1 MINFQTP
8 INNLGYGVAG
18 YNIFKEIINI
28 HPSAALYPI
37 STPEFTDEYIEKGLS
52 NRYNFDIP
60 ARERDIVFRLE
71 SLKYHKV
78 LSDQTR
84 REYYEELS
92 EISGEHASRCGLN
105 FPSVK
110 MWHQNDVHTHI
121 GKGEHIGFPIFELT
135 EFSKEE
141 KLSMA
146 HCDRLFVC
154 SQWAKNV
161 LIENNVKKPEDIHVV
176 PLGVDTEIFKP
187 APKRIEDKTI
197 FFNCGK
203 WEVRKGHD
211 VLIECFNAAFEPRD
225 NVELWMMCDNPF
237 IGQMNDQWK
246 NLYKNSKLGHKIK
259 FIPRQETH
267 EDVYNI
273 MRRVDCG
280 VFPARAEGWNLEL
293 LEMMACGKQVIATN
307 YSAHT
312 EFCND
317 SNSYPIEMSE
327 REKAYDGVF
336 FDGSKGEWASFNNAA
351 KDQLIEHMRM
361 VHGVKEQYTNGW
373 DTQMREF
380 SSTNHAGIKTAN
392 KFTWENSAKEL
403 LKWT

>member
-1 MINFQTP
+1 VLHTLDLVIILLAYNKINQRCAMINFQTP
-8 INNLGYGVAG
+8 INSLGYGVAG
-18 YNIFKEIINI
+18 YNIFKEIIKI

-37 STPEFTDEYIEKGLS
+37 STPEFTDEYIEKGLK
-52 NRYNFDIP
+52 NR
-60 ARERDIVFRLE
+60 
-71 SLKYHKV
+71 LK
-78 LSDQTR
+78 L
-84 REYYEELS
+84 L
-92 EISGEHASRCGLN
+92 A
-105 FPSVK
+105 FPSVR
-110 MWHQNDVHTHI
+110 MWHQNDVHTQI

-135 EFSKEE
+135 EFSEEE
-141 KLSMA
+141 KLSMS

-154 SQWAKNV
+154 SKWAKSIVNGSNFGYYKADGRPK
-161 LIENNVKKPEDIHVV
+161 LPPKTHVV
-176 PLGVDTEIFKP
+176 PLGVDTQIFKP
-187 APKRIEDKTI
+187 APSRNDDKTI

-211 VLIECFNAAFEPRD
+211 VLLECFNAAFEPKD

-237 IGQMNDQWK
+237 IGQMNEQWK
-246 NLYKNSKLGHKIK
+246 NLYKNSKLGNKIK

-317 SNSYPIEMSE
+317 SNSYLIDISE

-336 FDGSKGEWASFNNAA
+336 FDGSKGEWAKFGNFE
-351 KDQLIEHMRM
+351 KETLIDHMRFN
-361 VHGVKEQYTNGW
+361 HFLKPASQKQNEQ
-373 DTQMREF
+373 
-380 SSTNHAGIKTAN
+380 GIITAS

-403 LKWT
+403 LNGLKL

>member
-1 MINFQTP
+1 MINFQAP
-8 INNLGYGVAG
+8 INSLGYGVAG
-18 YNIFKEIINI
+18 YNIFKKIIKI

-37 STPEFTDEYIEKGLS
+37 STPEFTDDDIAKGLG
-52 NRYNFDIP
+52 NRGST
-60 ARERDIVFRLE
+60 
-71 SLKYHKV
+71 SL
-78 LSDQTR
+78 
-84 REYYEELS
+84 
-92 EISGEHASRCGLN
+92 

-110 MWHQNDVHTHI
+110 MWHQNDVHAHI

-135 EFSKEE
+135 EFSDEE
-141 KLSMA
+141 KLSML

-154 SQWAKNV
+154 SKWAKEV
-161 LIENNVKKPEDIHVV
+161 LIENNIKNPEDIHVV

-187 APKRIEDKTI
+187 APSRNDDKTV

-203 WEVRKGHD
+203 WETRKGHD
-211 VLIECFNAAFEPRD
+211 VLLRCFNAAFEPKD

-237 IGQMNDQWK
+237 IGKMNDQWK
-246 NLYKNSKLGHKIK
+246 NLYKNSRLGEKIK

-293 LEMMACGKQVIATN
+293 LEMMACGKSVIATN

-312 EFCND
+312 EFC
-317 SNSYPIEMSE
+317 SPANSFLINMNKRE
-327 REKAYDGVF
+327 RAYDGVF
-336 FDGSKGEWASFNNAA
+336 FDGSKGYWASFEQEE
-351 KDQLIEHMRM
+351 KDALIEHMRLN
-361 VHGVKEQYTNGW
+361 HFERPASQHSN
-373 DTQMREF
+373 TQ
-380 SSTNHAGIKTAN
+380 GIETAN

-403 LKWT
+403 LNGLKL

>member
-1 MINFQTP
+1 MINFQAP

-18 YNIFKEIINI
+18 YNIFKEIIKI

-37 STPEFTDEYIEKGLS
+37 SKPEFTDKYIEKGLN
-52 NRYNFDIP
+52 NRDW
-60 ARERDIVFRLE
+60 
-71 SLKYHKV
+71 LKGH
-78 LSDQTR
+78 
-84 REYYEELS
+84 
-92 EISGEHASRCGLN
+92 C
-105 FPSVK
+105 PSVK
-110 MWHQNDVHTHI
+110 IWHQNDVHTHI

-135 EFSKEE
+135 EFSEE
-141 KLSMA
+141 EELSMS

-154 SQWAKNV
+154 SQWAKDV
-161 LIENNVKKPEDIHVV
+161 LTKNNIKKPEDIHVV

-187 APKRIEDKTI
+187 VPSRNDSKTI

-211 VLIECFNAAFEPRD
+211 VLLECFNAAFEPQD

-237 IGQMNDQWK
+237 IGQMNEQWK
-246 NLYKNSKLGHKIK
+246 NLYKNSKLGSKIK

-317 SNSYPIEMSE
+317 SNSYLIDMLE

-336 FDGSKGEWASFNNAA
+336 FDGSKGEWAKFGNFE
-351 KDQLIEHMRM
+351 KETLIEHMRFN
-361 VHGVKEQYTNGW
+361 HFLQPASQKQNEQ
-373 DTQMREF
+373 
-380 SSTNHAGIKTAN
+380 GIITAS

-403 LKWT
+403 LNGLKL